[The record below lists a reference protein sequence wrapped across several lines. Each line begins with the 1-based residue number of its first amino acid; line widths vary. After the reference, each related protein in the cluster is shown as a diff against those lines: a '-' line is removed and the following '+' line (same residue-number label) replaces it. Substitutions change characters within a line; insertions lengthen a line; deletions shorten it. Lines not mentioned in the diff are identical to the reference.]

1 MATDG
6 RVVAPSPQEAPP
18 LWWTLSPEAVAQRLD
33 VDLDAGLTAQEAE
46 RRRLTDGP
54 NELEERPPT
63 PRWRMFL
70 GQFAN
75 TMIVVLLI
83 AAVITAVVGD
93 VQDMIVIVAIVIA
106 NAVIGYVQEHRA
118 EEAMTA
124 LKRMT
129 SPVAR
134 LTRAGEVALLPA
146 GEVVRGDLLLLDAGD
161 VVAADAR
168 LVEAPG
174 LRVNEAP
181 LTGESLPVD
190 KTVAALPAG
199 SGALVAERHN
209 MVFKGTSVVHGRGL
223 AVVTATGMR
232 TALGEIAE
240 LLQAHRSPQTPLQ
253 RRLAVL
259 GQRLAAAALV
269 VCALVF
275 VTGVVRGEDVTT
287 MFLTAVSLAVAAIPE
302 ALPAVVTVSLALGA
316 QRLARHHAL
325 VRKLPAVETLG
336 SVTVVCTDKTGTLT
350 QGRMQVE
357 RVWTLP
363 DGEIEVT
370 GDGYEPTGVLSV
382 GGAPIGVTDRAALR
396 QLLEAGALCNDAA
409 LVPPGEPGRA
419 WDAAGDPTEAA
430 LVALAAKAGVDPS
443 RDGLRR
449 IGEVPFDAERKLM
462 TTVNE
467 AADGRVVIATK
478 GGPEAVVTRS
488 VDAASD
494 GERLRPLTE
503 EDRRRILD
511 RADAYAAEGYRVLGL
526 AGARRDDPPTGDGE
540 EGLTFFGLVAM
551 ADPLRPEVV
560 AAVRECRTAGIMP
573 VMITGDH
580 PATART
586 IAERAGISDRGGLV
600 WEGDWGDL
608 AAGPHEGSVADVA
621 IYARTP
627 PERKLDI
634 VEAWRAH
641 GDVVAM
647 TGDGVNDAP
656 ALRRADVG
664 VAMGIT
670 GTEVAKEAGDIVLTD
685 DNFATIVGAIR
696 EGRRIYDNIRR
707 FVRYMLTAN
716 TGEIWVVALGPF
728 LGLPLPL
735 LPVQLLWI
743 NLVTDGLPG
752 IALGVEPPER
762 DVMRRPP
769 RSPSESIFA
778 RGLWQH
784 VLAVGLVMG
793 AIPLS
798 LGVWGEATGRPWQT
812 MVFTSLALL
821 QLGNAVAVRSELDS
835 VFTIGL
841 RTNPSL
847 LGAVVGTLVLQIA
860 LLYWGPSQRLLDVE
874 ALSLADL
881 MLVLAASTVVF
892 WVIEA
897 EKLVRRLSRRRA
909 AEPAAVRG

>member
-1 MATDG
+1 MATD
-6 RVVAPSPQEAPP
+6 RPDVAPSPQEAPS
-18 LWWTLSPEAVAQRLD
+18 LWWTLSSEAVAQRLD
-33 VDLDAGLTAQEAE
+33 VDLDAGLTPQEAE
-46 RRRLTDGP
+46 CRRRTDGP

-93 VQDMIVIVAIVIA
+93 VEDMIVIVAIVIA

-118 EEAMTA
+118 EEAMAA
-124 LKRMT
+124 LRRMT

-134 LTRAGEVALLPA
+134 VKRAGEVTLLPA
-146 GEVVRGDLLLLDAGD
+146 AEVVRGDLLLLDAGD

-190 KTVAALPAG
+190 KTVPPLPPG
-199 SGALVAERHN
+199 SDALVAERHN

-240 LLQAHRSPQTPLQ
+240 LLQAHQAPQTPLQ

-259 GQRLAAAALV
+259 GQRLAAAALA

-275 VTGVVRGEDVTT
+275 ATGVARGEDVTT

-357 RVWTLP
+357 RVWTPP
-363 DGEIEVT
+363 DGEIQVT
-370 GDGYEPTGVLSV
+370 GDGYEPTGELTAD
-382 GGAPIGVTDRAALR
+382 GAAIGVTGRAALR

-409 LVPPGEPGRA
+409 LVPPGEPGDP

-430 LVALAAKAGVDPS
+430 LIALAAKAGVDPS
-443 RDGLRR
+443 REGLPRA
-449 IGEVPFDAERKLM
+449 GEVPFDAERKLM
-462 TTVNE
+462 TTLHH
-467 AADGRVVIATK
+467 APDGRIVIATK
-478 GGPEAVVTRS
+478 GGPEAVMARS
-488 VDAASD
+488 SDGPAD
-494 GERLRPLTE
+494 GERLRPLTG
-503 EDRRRILD
+503 EDRRQILEQ
-511 RADAYAAEGYRVLGL
+511 ADAYAADGYRVLGL
-526 AGARRDDPPTGDGE
+526 AGARREALPAGDVE
-540 EGLTFFGLVAM
+540 RGLTFFGLVAM
-551 ADPLRPEVV
+551 ADPLRPEVE
-560 AAVRECRTAGIMP
+560 AAVRECRTAGIVP

-586 IAERAGISDRGGLV
+586 IAERAGISDRDGIL

-608 AAGPHEGSVADVA
+608 AAGVHEGSVADVA

-707 FVRYMLTAN
+707 FVRYMLAAN
-716 TGEIWVVALGPF
+716 SGEIWVVALGPF

-735 LPVQLLWI
+735 IPVQLLWI

-752 IALGVEPPER
+752 LALGVEPPER

-769 RSPSESIFA
+769 RPPSESIFA

-784 VLAVGLVMG
+784 VLAVGLLLG
-793 AIPLS
+793 AIPLA

-821 QLGNAVAVRSELDS
+821 QLGHAMAVRSERDS
-835 VFTIGL
+835 LFAQGL
-841 RTNPSL
+841 RSNTPL
-847 LGAVVGTLVLQIA
+847 LGAVAGTLVVQIA

-874 ALSLADL
+874 ALSGPDLA
-881 MLVLAASTVVF
+881 LVLAASTVVF
-892 WVIEA
+892 WAVEA
-897 EKLVRRLSRRRA
+897 EKLVRRLADRRRSPDTA
-909 AEPAAVRG
+909 